1 MNKSD
6 SERISAVFEHLNCSA
21 VDSIEEAD
29 YVVVN
34 ACSVRQKGIDRI
46 WGLVDK
52 VRRIARKNRPKV
64 ILTGCLLLGDKKKFK
79 ESVDFV
85 FNINNLPELEKYV
98 SKQIVYTSE
107 NYFDVLPKTSSSYFG
122 FIPIMTGCNNFCSY
136 CAVPYVRGREMSRT
150 VEEILVE
157 IRKLVEQGCQAIE
170 LLGQNVNSYLPT
182 DQKSFSKKNPYHHN
196 FAKLLWEVNQIKGIE
211 RVHFSSSHPKDMNDE
226 AIDALKLPKQVNY
239 LHLALQSGDDGVLEK
254 MNRKY
259 TIADFEKII
268 KKVRKVRP
276 NIALGT
282 DIIVGFPGETEKQFE
297 NTLKFYKKMRF
308 DISYHARYSE
318 RVGTAAAKLEDNV
331 TREEKKKRWRRLQT
345 LMEKITLEKNQIYL
359 NKEISVLIDVC
370 TKDYCEGNSLEMK
383 RTRIYHGKHQPGGI
397 VKAKVTKAMTWLL
410 ECRKTKTTALE
421 ERP

>member
-1 MNKSD
+1 MRYHIITFGCQMNKSD

-85 FNINNLPELEKYV
+85 FNINNLLELEKYV

-107 NYFDVLPKTSSSYFG
+107 NYFDVLPKTSSSYFA
-122 FIPIMTGCNNFCSY
+122 FIPIITGCNNYCSY
-136 CAVPYVRGREMSRT
+136 CAVPYVRGREESRKIKE
-150 VEEILVE
+150 VLNEIKILV
-157 IRKLVEQGCQAIE
+157 KQGCKAIE
-170 LLGQNVNSYLPT
+170 LLGQNVNSYLPG
-182 DQKSFSKKNPYHHN
+182 DQSSFFKKNPYQHN
-196 FAKLLWEVNQIKGIE
+196 FAKLLWEVNHIKGLK
-211 RVHFSSSHPKDMNDE
+211 RVHFSSSHPKDMDDE
-226 AIDALKLPKQVNY
+226 VIDALKLPKQVNY
-239 LHLALQSGDDGVLEK
+239 LHLAVQSGDKEVLKK

-259 TIADFEKII
+259 TVKEFEAII
-268 KKVRKVRP
+268 KKVRKIKP
-276 NIALGT
+276 EIAIGT
-282 DIIVGFPGETEKQFE
+282 DIIVGFPGETDKQFE

-370 TKDYCEGNSLEMK
+370 TKDYCEGNSMEMK
-383 RTRIYHGKHQPGGI
+383 RARIYRRKHLPGDI
-397 VKAKVTKAMTWLL
+397 VRAKVTKAMTWML
-410 ECRKTKTTALE
+410 ECR
-421 ERP
+421 